1 MLEIIVENLSEAL
14 AAEAGG
20 ATRLDLKCDYLQ
32 LGLTPSAGMI
42 EHVCASVGI
51 NVLVMIRPHARTM
64 IYSESDIAVMCADIR
79 LARKLGARE
88 FLLGCIT
95 EDGHIDA
102 DAVRAFRDAAEDCSI
117 NFHLAWEQAVDL
129 GQALETLI
137 ELGVQSVRTTGGAG
151 LSGKAE
157 DGLAQIRAFVEQAAG
172 RIAILPA
179 GGINAKNVARVV
191 AGTGLTSV
199 HVGTGVRVPPT
210 HTGIVD
216 QYKVKQLRE
225 ALDRAVTSL

>member
-42 EHVCASVGI
+42 EQVCASVGI

-64 IYSESDIAVMCADIR
+64 VYSESDIAVMCADIR

-151 LSGKAE
+151 LTGKAE
-157 DGLAQIRAFVEQAAG
+157 DGIAQIRAFAEQAAG

-210 HTGIVD
+210 RTGVVD
-216 QYKVKQLRE
+216 QHKVKQLRE
-225 ALDRAVTSL
+225 ALGRAIVSL